1 MGSGLRKGSAPFSF
15 CDNVDLVRPELRPV
29 VLLSFVSA
37 LLGGCGTEE
46 RERALADIDEARR
59 QLASLAPIAR
69 AGLANDSVRL
79 AREGLLDAENVV
91 RKTRVWLFDDSP
103 AWEPQLDRALD
114 NAQIASWVVERQRA
128 AEREEAKAWMDSA
141 EASLRH
147 ARRTGLDGVHF
158 AVETSLRRSEVVLD
172 EAKRLFDA
180 GEYEL
185 AGGKAREA
193 ADLAGELPAETKA
206 LFARFGDP
214 ANLRR
219 WRQWARAGIDE
230 SRRTGKPVLVVDK
243 RARMAV
249 LWAKGKPT
257 RWFDVELGYNG
268 LQRKL
273 RSGDGATPEG
283 LYRVLRK
290 KGRGQTKYYKAL
302 LLDYPNADD
311 KRRFRDAKKSGEVQR
326 NSSIGSLIEVHGD
339 GGRGTNWTDG
349 CVAVT
354 NEEMDFLFEKLAVG
368 SPVVI
373 VGSYESIRDGG
384 EGEGGNDGNE

>member
-1 MGSGLRKGSAPFSF
+1 M
-15 CDNVDLVRPELRPV
+15 
-29 VLLSFVSA
+29 SA

-46 RERALADIDEARR
+46 QGRALADIDEARR
-59 QLASLAPIAR
+59 QLATLAPDAR
-69 AGLANDSVRL
+69 EGLASDSIRL
-79 AREGLLDAENVV
+79 AREGLLEVESVV
-91 RKTRVWLFDDSP
+91 RQTRVWAFDDTP
-103 AWEPQLDRALD
+103 AWEPQLERALD

-128 AEREEAKAWMDSA
+128 AEREEAKVWMDSA
-141 EASLRH
+141 NTSLRQ
-147 ARRTGLDGVHF
+147 ARGTGLDGVHF
-158 AVETSLRRSEVVLD
+158 AVETSLRRSQVALN
-172 EAKRLFDA
+172 EAKRLFEA
-180 GEYEL
+180 GEYKL
-185 AGGKAREA
+185 ASGKAREA
-193 ADLAGELPAETKA
+193 ADLASELPLETKA

-219 WRQWARAGIDE
+219 WRQWARAGIEE
-230 SRRTGKPVLVVDK
+230 SRRTGKSALVVDK
-243 RARMAV
+243 RAQMAV
-249 LWAKGKPT
+249 LWAKGKPR

-290 KGRGQTKYYKAL
+290 KGRGDTKYYKAL
-302 LLDYPNADD
+302 LLDYPNAED
-311 KRRFRDAKKSGEVQR
+311 KRRFRDAKTNGEVHR
-326 NSSIGSLIEVHGD
+326 SSSIGSLIEVHGD

-354 NEEMDFLFEKLAVG
+354 NEEMDFLFEKLVVG

-384 EGEGGNDGNE
+384 KGGNDGNE